1 MHDPPTETAPAA
13 PAREPAAGLAE
24 AAGADLAPGRPGLA
38 ARVRR
43 VEGAPV
49 VAVRLWLDAGTR
61 VETYPGQGLLTGRM
75 LEEGTWRRDWRRIAA
90 DAEGRGMDLSSFGAF
105 EGHGVNV
112 DALAPDWELAVEW
125 AAELLREPSFPE
137 ERCAWLAR
145 QAAAEL
151 EGMADQPDIKAAWG
165 FLEHLY
171 TPHPRCRPVHGNAAS
186 LSRITAADCADLH
199 GRALAGGV
207 IAAVA
212 GMIDEEAV
220 GRCLERLFSDLP
232 PRRRPF
238 PPPAAPEGLPS
249 RRHQV
254 AVESADQAHLYIGHL
269 TVRRRHPDYTALELL
284 AVILGSGAGLTG
296 RIPERI
302 REREGLAYTAYAQT
316 LAGAGEDP
324 GRLVAYV
331 ATSPDTAAQAE
342 RGVAEE
348 IARLV
353 EHGITDEELEET
365 RSYLLG
371 REPFRRETARQWA
384 DLLIEAEQYGL
395 PLDDPFRRT
404 ADLRALDRRTCEA
417 VARHHLRPEDL
428 RVTIGLP
435 G

>member
-1 MHDPPTETAPAA
+1 MVETADRVAA
-13 PAREPAAGLAE
+13 V
-24 AAGADLAPGRPGLA
+24 GRPGLVT
-38 ARVRR
+38 RVRR
-43 VEGAPV
+43 VAGAPV
-49 VAVRLWLDAGTR
+49 VAVRLWLNAGTR
-61 VETYPGQGLLTGRM
+61 VESIPGQGLLTGRM
-75 LEEGTWRRDWRRIAA
+75 LEEGTRRRDWRRIAA
-90 DAEGRGMDLSSFGAF
+90 DAEGRGMELSSFGAF

-112 DALAPDWELAVEW
+112 DALAPDWELALEW
-125 AAELLREPSFPE
+125 AAELLREPAFPE
-137 ERCAWLAR
+137 DRCAWLAK

-151 EGMADQPDIKAAWG
+151 EGLADQPDVKAAWG

-171 TPHPRCRPVHGNAAS
+171 TPHPRSRPVHGSVAS
-186 LSRITAADCADLH
+186 LLAVTAADCADLH
-199 GRALAGGV
+199 RRALTGGV

-212 GMIDEEAV
+212 GVIDEDAV
-220 GRCLERLFSDLP
+220 GRRLESLFADLP

-238 PPPAAPEGLPS
+238 APPPAPVGLPS

-254 AVESADQAHLYIGHL
+254 EVESEDQAHLYLGHL
-269 TVRRRHPDYTALELL
+269 TVPRRHADYTALELL
-284 AVILGSGAGLTG
+284 AVVLGSGAGLTG

-331 ATSPDTAAQAE
+331 ATSPGTAGQAE
-342 RGVAEE
+342 RGAVEE

-353 EHGITDEELEET
+353 DHGITDGELEEA

-395 PLDDPFRRT
+395 PLDDPYRRT
-404 ADLRALDRRTCEA
+404 AELRALDRRTCEA
-417 VARHHLRPEDL
+417 VARSHLRPGDL
-428 RVTIGLP
+428 RLTIGLP
-435 G
+435 GRKGGPG